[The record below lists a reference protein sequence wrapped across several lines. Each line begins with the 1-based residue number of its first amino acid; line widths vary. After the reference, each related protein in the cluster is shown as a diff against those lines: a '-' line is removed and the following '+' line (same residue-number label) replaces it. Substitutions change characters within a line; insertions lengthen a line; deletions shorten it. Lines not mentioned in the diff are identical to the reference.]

1 MKKTSKKICVV
12 LALVLAILMLASNL
26 TFAKPSYSELDP
38 NSWITLPMMITG
50 KTAHITVSSSA
61 GAYTLYYQIQYLT
74 DTQFSSFET
83 KQRTLKTEL
92 EKKKEAAETKTAELN
107 TIIDQ
112 YNKEQQENGT
122 VSEATKQAYAIA
134 KAAAE
139 AAVKDY
145 RDYAEAAQEEIMAI
159 IPDFVEADWTQS
171 TDGTIQ
177 LDYGNKTG
185 AVHFVLWAKLVAGG
199 ATSYDMTV
207 YSTTITGEESVA
219 ITESTLSVKVGESK
233 TLTVT
238 HSGGTQALVWESS
251 DETIAEVND
260 NGMVTGIREGT
271 ATITVKL
278 ADGSSRDTCT
288 VTVTKESSGGNGNTN
303 QPPQGNIV
311 IPGTSNN
318 TTNGGGSTNTN
329 TAGNKPTG
337 VTGNMDNTK
346 ASGKIPQTGANSTI
360 ILIVA
365 GFAVAG
371 GFCYYKYRKYNF

>member
-122 VSEATKQAYAIA
+122 VSEATKQAYVIA

-303 QPPQGNIV
+303 QPPQGNII